1 MTTPTDGDWLAR
13 LEVALREP
21 RMDEVE
27 ALRAVMPAAEAIT
40 GDVTK
45 VARRISV
52 LAARDVPR
60 GVVKADQLG
69 WWLDALLLQRVVHVP
84 RSRNRQL
91 LPVFFGVLAILLGL
105 LLGRIAGA
113 TVVLV
118 GVVAW
123 AMLFGGAVQE
133 RRGDWLRLG
142 DQIFDLRAVRVERLS
157 DGWTLVEG
165 RRVPTALFDR
175 FQRPGPS

>member
-1 MTTPTDGDWLAR
+1 MSDADWLDR
-13 LEVALREP
+13 LSTALREP

-27 ALRAVMPAAEAIT
+27 ALRAAMPAVEALV
-40 GDVTK
+40 GDVNP
-45 VARRISV
+45 VALRVAV
-52 LAARDVPR
+52 LAGRDVPR

-69 WWLDALLLQRVVHVP
+69 WWLDALLLQRVIHVP
-84 RSRNRQL
+84 QSRNRQL

-105 LLGRIAGA
+105 LLGRLAGA
-113 TVVLV
+113 GVVLV

-123 AMLFGGAVQE
+123 AVLFGGAVQE

-142 DQIFDLRAVRVERLS
+142 DEIFDLRTVRVERLS

-165 RRVPTALFDR
+165 RRVPTELFDR
-175 FQRPGPS
+175 FRRS